1 MSRELEDHELLN
13 QYTDSVRSVQRAQD
27 YAITSDMV
35 FRKQKGQKMF
45 SESLLR
51 KRDEEHQRSF
61 DLGNE
66 ILRRMRQGGNE

>member
-13 QYTDSVRSVQRAQD
+13 QYTDSVRAMQRAQD

-45 SESLLR
+45 SESLRR

-66 ILRRMRQGGNE
+66 ILRRMGGR